1 MLECRQSLFS
11 HITSSNPLSKHHYIP
26 VNNDRSE
33 DNLKNY
39 SVHPLSC
46 YSRQHLSS
54 ANTIFFLKCRYTET
68 DYRHGERDFPSSGS
82 LPKCSH
88 LLGLGSAKA
97 RSLELYPGL
106 PCGSSSTTTFLWWSG
121 ASHGAHWQ
129 EAGVVSRAK
138 AQTQELWYDRQASW
152 VVVPSLLHQMPTPIK
167 HGWKHCIL
175 KDHFHN

>member
-54 ANTIFFLKCRYTET
+54 ANTIFFFEMQI
-68 DYRHGERDFPSSGS
+68 YRNRLQTWRTRLSIQWLTPKMLTPVGTGLCQSQEPGTLPRSPMWQQQHNHFFVVIWCLPWCTLAGS
-82 LPKCSH
+82 WSCKQSQ
-88 LLGLGSAKA
+88 GSN
-97 RSLELYPGL
+97 PG
-106 PCGSSSTTTFLWWSG
+106 T
-121 ASHGAHWQ
+121 
-129 EAGVVSRAK
+129 V
-138 AQTQELWYDRQASW
+138 
-152 VVVPSLLHQMPTPIK
+152 I
-167 HGWKHCIL
+167 
-175 KDHFHN
+175 